1 MASFKNDYEM
11 GTKNEDKVLIQI
23 NSFFND
29 NIVKSSSKFS
39 KYDYKGDEYYYE
51 LKTRNNNYKTY
62 PTTLIP
68 YNKIMTNKKQI
79 FLFDFK
85 DGLYY
90 IEYNP
95 DVFNEFELKHFVR
108 NQRIDYNDIMSM
120 YYYIPIE
127 KLKKIL

>member
-1 MASFKNDYEM
+1 MASFKNDYAM
-11 GTKNEDKVLIQI
+11 GTKNEDKVLLQI
-23 NSFFND
+23 NSYFND

-68 YNKIMTNKKQI
+68 YNKIMKDKKQI

-90 IEYNP
+90 IEYIP
-95 DVFNEFELKHFVR
+95 DVFNDFELKHFVR

>member
-29 NIVKSSSKFS
+29 NIIKASSTYSR
-39 KYDYKGDEYYYE
+39 YDYKGDKYYYE

-90 IEYNP
+90 IEYIP
-95 DVFNEFELKHFVR
+95 EVFNEFELKHFVR

>member
-90 IEYNP
+90 IEYTP

-127 KLKKIL
+127 KLKKIV

>member
-90 IEYNP
+90 IEYTP

-127 KLKKIL
+127 HLKKIV

>member
-11 GTKNEDKVLIQI
+11 GTKNEDKVLIHI
-23 NSFFND
+23 NSYFND
-29 NIVKSSSKFS
+29 NIVKSTSKIS

-90 IEYNP
+90 IEYTP

-127 KLKKIL
+127 KLKKIV

>member
-23 NSFFND
+23 NSYFND
-29 NIVKSSSKFS
+29 NIVKSTSKIS

-95 DVFNEFELKHFVR
+95 DVFNDFELKYFVR

-127 KLKKIL
+127 KLKKIV

>member
-29 NIVKSSSKFS
+29 NIVKSTSKIS

-95 DVFNEFELKHFVR
+95 DVFNDFELKYFVR

>member
-90 IEYNP
+90 IEYTP

>member
-11 GTKNEDKVLIQI
+11 GKTNEDNVLFKI

-29 NIVKSSSKFS
+29 NIVKSTSRYN

-51 LKTRNNNYKTY
+51 LKTRNNNYETF

-90 IEYNP
+90 IEYIP
-95 DVFNEFELKHFVR
+95 TVFNDFELKNFVR
-108 NQRIDYNDIMSM
+108 NKRIDFNDTIHL